1 MEAINFN
8 GITACFGLSTI
19 TMGTTTTVT
28 LTNAVGYAIRGKAYI
43 TTASGANAAV
53 TSFLDPN
60 TGAAPKGVGA
70 GLGCMIV
77 ACVTATG
84 TAATMRF
91 VQSEIVP
98 LQANSAAY
106 TAGAFLD
113 APEWPMIPNNLC
125 PIGYFVVK
133 VATDYTPGAT
143 HIFGTTSVATG
154 AMNSAA
160 TSYSVTAASVC
171 TLPDRPQLS

>member
-1 MEAINFN
+1 MEPTALN
-8 GITACFGLSTI
+8 GITACFGNTGV

-28 LTNAVGYAIRGKAYI
+28 ITTAKDFAIRGKVY
-43 TTASGANAAV
+43 TATAASNAAV

-60 TGAAPKGVGA
+60 TGVAPKGVGP
-70 GLGCMIV
+70 GYGCIMV
-77 ACVTATG
+77 ACLVSTG
-84 TAATMRF
+84 TIATMRF

-98 LQANSAAY
+98 LQANSAQY

-113 APEWPMIPNNLC
+113 APEFPAIPNTLC

-133 VATDYTPGAT
+133 VATDYTAGGT

-160 TSYSVTAASVC
+160 TAYAITATSVA

>member
-1 MEAINFN
+1 MEPMALN
-8 GITACFGLSTI
+8 GLTACFGLSTI
-19 TMGTTTTVT
+19 TMGTTVTVT
-28 LTNAVGYAIRGKAYI
+28 LTNAVPFAIRGKAYI
-43 TTASGANAAV
+43 TTASGANASV

-60 TGAAPKGVGA
+60 TGVAPKGVGP
-70 GLGCMIV
+70 GYGCIFV
-77 ACVTATG
+77 ACVTSAG

-106 TAGAFLD
+106 TAGAF
-113 APEWPMIPNNLC
+113 AINPEFPMIPADLC

-133 VATDYTPGAT
+133 VATDYTVGGT

-154 AMNSAA
+154 SMNSAA
-160 TSYSVTAASVC
+160 TAYSVTATSVC
-171 TLPDRPQLS
+171 TLPDRPQAS

>member
-1 MEAINFN
+1 MEPMDLR
-8 GITACFGLSTI
+8 GMTACFGLSTI
-19 TMGTTTTVT
+19 TMGTGVSVT
-28 LTNAVGYAIRGKAYI
+28 LTTAVNYCIRGKAYI

-60 TGAAPKGVGA
+60 TGLAPVGVGA
-70 GLGCMIV
+70 GKGCIFV
-77 ACVTATG
+77 ACVTSAG

-91 VQSEIVP
+91 VQSEIVNLGP
-98 LQANSAAY
+98 NSAQY
-106 TAGAFLD
+106 TAGDFVDL
-113 APEWPMIPNNLC
+113 PEFPSIPATLC

-133 VATDYTPGAT
+133 VATDITAGAT

-160 TSYSVTAASVC
+160 TAYSVTATSVC
-171 TLPDRPQLS
+171 TLPDRPQSA

>member
-1 MEAINFN
+1 MEPTALN
-8 GITACFGLSTI
+8 GLTACLHNSGV

-28 LTNAVGYAIRGKAYI
+28 ITTAGTVSIRGKAYT
-43 TTASGANAAV
+43 TTAASNTAV

-60 TGAAPKGVGA
+60 TGLAPKGVGP
-70 GLGCMIV
+70 GLGCIFV
-77 ACVTATG
+77 ACVVSTG
-84 TAATMRF
+84 TVATMRF

-98 LQANSAAY
+98 LQGNSAAY

-113 APEWPMIPNNLC
+113 APEFPAIPNNLC

-133 VATDYTPGAT
+133 VATDFTAGGT

-160 TSYSVTAASVC
+160 TAYSVTAQSVC
-171 TLPDRPQLS
+171 TLPDRPQIV